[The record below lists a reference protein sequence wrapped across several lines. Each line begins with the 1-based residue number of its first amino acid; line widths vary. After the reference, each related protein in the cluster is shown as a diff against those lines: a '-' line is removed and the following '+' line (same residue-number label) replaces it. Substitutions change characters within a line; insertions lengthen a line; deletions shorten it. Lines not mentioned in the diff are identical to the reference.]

1 MRFLATK
8 TSIVMQRIYATPLM
22 MPRMYETPLMMLR
35 IYVTTLVM
43 PRSWTHQ
50 VMVLG
55 QQLNEFQEYVT
66 ILRGEM
72 TACPPREMSV
82 YVSIQRGEMSACPPR
97 EMIVLMLN
105 SAVMLL
111 VWMSGLGLSS
121 CCCPSRRSF

>member
-1 MRFLATK
+1 MKK
-8 TSIVMQRIYATPLM
+8 TRIYVTSLV

-97 EMIVLMLN
+97 EMIVLMLD
-105 SAVMLL
+105 STVRIKQDSYLGVHTMKEEDLSLL
-111 VWMSGLGLSS
+111 SLFFSVPPM
-121 CCCPSRRSF
+121 

>member
-1 MRFLATK
+1 MNMFAQLRRAPLTATFLKKSEMRK
-8 TSIVMQRIYATPLM
+8 TMKMTRIYVTSLV

-72 TACPPREMSV
+72 TACPPGWS
-82 YVSIQRGEMSACPPR
+82 
-97 EMIVLMLN
+97 
-105 SAVMLL
+105 
-111 VWMSGLGLSS
+111 SGCSTG
-121 CCCPSRRSF
+121 RRSVLK